1 MILTQS
7 ERVQLLRRRANLTQ
21 GELGARAFNTSPES
35 GRTKIKNIEIGKQK
49 PTSEDLQNMAQV
61 LGVSPGELMPDQYS
75 AQKTGIPEGRGIMI
89 EPQTLAYFPE
99 LESYLYMLNKATL
112 LDDVELIRYLAA
124 RIADVFAHSSFEAAE
139 NKT

>member
-7 ERVQLLRRRANLTQ
+7 ERIQLLRRRANLTQ
-21 GELGARAFNTSPES
+21 GELGTRAFNTSPES

-49 PTSEDLQNMAQV
+49 PTSEDIDAMAQV
-61 LGVSPGELMPDQYS
+61 LGVSPAELMPDHHPE
-75 AQKTGIPEGRGIMI
+75 QKMDTSEVRGVVI

-99 LESYLYMLNKATL
+99 LESYLYMLNKATSI
-112 LDDVELIRYLAA
+112 DDVELIRYLAG
-124 RIADVFAHSSFEAAE
+124 RIADVFTHGSFEAAE